1 MMRSRV
7 HCRYHCRGSVGGC
20 YYSCHFLRV
29 PSFITPSEGGG
40 EALVLFVVN
49 THGVASIRN

>member
-1 MMRSRV
+1 MRSGV
-7 HCRYHCRGSVGGC
+7 HCWHHCRGSVGGC
-20 YYSCHFLRV
+20 YFSCHFLRV

-49 THGVASIRN
+49 PPEVSPIRT